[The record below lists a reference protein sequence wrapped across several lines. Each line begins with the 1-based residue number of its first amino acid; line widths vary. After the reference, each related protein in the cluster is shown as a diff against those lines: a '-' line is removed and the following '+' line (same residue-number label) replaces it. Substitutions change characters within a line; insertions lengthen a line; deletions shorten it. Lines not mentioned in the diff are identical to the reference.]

1 MLFPTHFIGG
11 ALVALYIS
19 PRADPVTTL
28 VTAAAGALAALLPD
42 VDSPESFMGS
52 RIPVLP
58 SAVRM
63 TVGHRGPLHSLAA
76 AAALYFLIYWFH
88 PLVFAGLPPELSLWM
103 LGGYVSHL
111 VLDMLNPAGVPL
123 LWPLP
128 GRLGLPLI
136 QTGGI
141 LERLIAFPVVTCLFS
156 FLIYKRMGGA
166 YF

>member
-1 MLFPTHFIGG
+1 
-11 ALVALYIS
+11 
-19 PRADPVTTL
+19 
-28 VTAAAGALAALLPD
+28 LPD
-42 VDSPESFMGS
+42 IDSTESFLGS

-76 AAALYFLIYWFH
+76 AITLYLSFSWLHLWI
-88 PLVFAGLPPELSLWM
+88 FAGLPPELPLWI
-103 LGGYVSHL
+103 LAGYVSHL
-111 VLDMLNPAGVPL
+111 LLDMFNPAGVPL

-128 GRLGLPLI
+128 RRLGIPLI
-136 QTGGI
+136 QTGGV
-141 LERLIAFPVVTCLFS
+141 LENLIAFPVVTCLYS